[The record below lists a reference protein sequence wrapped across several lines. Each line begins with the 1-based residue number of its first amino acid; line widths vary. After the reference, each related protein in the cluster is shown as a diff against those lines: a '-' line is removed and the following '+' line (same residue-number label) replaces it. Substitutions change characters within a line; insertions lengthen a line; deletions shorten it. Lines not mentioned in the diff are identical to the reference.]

1 MSKRKEKLIDLS
13 HTLASY
19 GENPYQQLGENARTM
34 IGTFA
39 TYEANGFYEC
49 ALYIGDHAGTHMD
62 ATKHFNPDGLYT
74 DEVPLDAFYGEA
86 CILDLSHMEAHADV
100 TIEDIEK
107 AAERAQVNLE
117 DYHIVLLKTE
127 RDKLY
132 GTPEYFR
139 DLLNILPETIEW
151 MINKGMV
158 TLGVDMVTIEL
169 DRYIHDPD
177 SGLAPNA
184 PERYPAHCLMKKYEW
199 YMIENMTGLSEIPGT
214 TCKFAGFPIKIGK
227 GSGAPMRAVAIVEE

>member
-1 MSKRKEKLIDLS
+1 MKNKKEVLIDLS
-13 HTLASY
+13 HTLETY
-19 GENPYQQLGENARTM
+19 GDNPYQQLGENARTL

-74 DEVPLDAFYGEA
+74 DEVPLEAFYGEA
-86 CILDLSHMEAHADV
+86 CILDLTHMKAHADV
-100 TIEDIEK
+100 TIDDIQEAAAK
-107 AAERAQVNLE
+107 AEVNLE
-117 DYHIVLLKTE
+117 DYHIVLLKTG

-132 GTPEYFR
+132 GTPEYFK

-151 MINKGMV
+151 MIQQGMV

-169 DRYIHDPD
+169 DRYIYDPD
-177 SGLAPNA
+177 SDLEPNA
-184 PERYPAHCLMKKYEW
+184 PERYPAHCLMQKYEW
-199 YMIENMTGLSEIPGT
+199 YMIENMANLDKIPGS
-214 TCKFAGFPIKIGK
+214 TCKFTGFPIKIGK
-227 GSGAPMRAVAIVEE
+227 GSGGPMRAVAIIEE